1 MTISL
6 SRVKSFYNETNVVL
20 FFLFVGCLNLLGCK
34 KDKGKNDSDFIN
46 ATPTAV
52 ITATVDGQD
61 FQALSADISIAFDT
75 LLNRYKL
82 TANHQGKKLTLEMAA
97 IQVGQFPVD
106 FDHYLISL
114 EKDSVVYDGGN
125 SPQGVIEITSVQSGK
140 FSGTFSATLK
150 NLFSAQEVI
159 VTNGIITT
167 VPF

>member
-1 MTISL
+1 MKHALLPII
-6 SRVKSFYNETNVVL
+6 
-20 FFLFVGCLNLLGCK
+20 FLFILSACK
-34 KDKGKNDSDFIN
+34 KDDKPTDNNFIN

-52 ITATVDGQD
+52 ITATIDGND
-61 FQALSADISIAFDT
+61 FQALSSNITVHFDS
-75 LLNRYKL
+75 LLNRYIL
-82 TANHQGKKLTLEMAA
+82 TANPPGKKLTIEMSE
-97 IQVGQFPVD
+97 ISVGQFPID

-114 EKDSVVYDGGN
+114 EKDSVIYDGGN

-150 NLFSAQEVI
+150 NLFSAQEVA